1 MRGRQIVRKYLI
13 HSPFKPMVKTTRY
26 KKPQYTVRTLL
37 KSPTIRDVTIQEV
50 IGAIK
55 TECELLCKRVPFPSK
70 LRSSSVDSL
79 TQFNIVEEL
88 REKSPILLSVLQA
101 AASSRRTKATDPAIV
116 MAAAVLVKSRS
127 LNMCK
132 LQAIVSS
139 LLYSG
144 HASKKVLWWI
154 VDTGTRGSVFS
165 ANLFGSIYFGALKC
179 VLCYIHCTY
188 IHNIICT
195 LYLIH
200 TYIAT

>member
-1 MRGRQIVRKYLI
+1 MSTLL
-13 HSPFKPMVKTTRY
+13 PLCKPLVKTTQY

-37 KSPTIRDVTIQEV
+37 KSPTIRDVTIEEV

-79 TQFNIVEEL
+79 TQFKFSDIVEEL

-101 AASSRRTKATDPAIV
+101 AASSRCTKATDPAIV

-132 LQAIVSS
+132 LQATVSS

-144 HASKKVLWWI
+144 HASKKVLW
-154 VDTGTRGSVFS
+154 
-165 ANLFGSIYFGALKC
+165 
-179 VLCYIHCTY
+179 
-188 IHNIICT
+188 
-195 LYLIH
+195 
-200 TYIAT
+200 